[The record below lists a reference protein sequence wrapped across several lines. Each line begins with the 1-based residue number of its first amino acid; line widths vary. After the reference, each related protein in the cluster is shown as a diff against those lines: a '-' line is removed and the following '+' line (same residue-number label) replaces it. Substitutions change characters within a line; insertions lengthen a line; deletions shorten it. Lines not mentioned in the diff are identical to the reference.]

1 MSPNNVSSAHD
12 ASSNVSV
19 DKFNGANYATWNRYM
34 RGVFLTKTAWH
45 VMKRKTKPSFTDT
58 RAKDE
63 LPPCGR
69 RLRGSVD
76 SVVTPEDAVGL
87 FAESW
92 SHLPEAPLFSM
103 DMSEGAPPKNYEN
116 VVLNLEKS
124 NANQRSQDVVKVLSN
139 EHIKRQSEKTAQGK
153 V

>member
-34 RGVFLTKTAWH
+34 RGVFLTKTAWL
-45 VMKRKTKPSFTDT
+45 VMKRETKPSFTDT
-58 RAKDE
+58 RAKD
-63 LPPCGR
+63 
-69 RLRGSVD
+69 D
-76 SVVTPEDAVGL
+76 
-87 FAESW
+87 
-92 SHLPEAPLFSM
+92 
-103 DMSEGAPPKNYEN
+103 PPKNYEN